1 MMSISIHQKSLCQIT
16 ICSSMTRLLKVNALM
31 MQLQYDTILISH
43 RHHPP
48 STIPI
53 ILHHHPLHLT
63 YITLHRSG
71 LETSLS
77 VDAAESAA
85 QSGLQPRAV
94 LSQRCAFI

>member
-1 MMSISIHQKSLCQIT
+1 MNISIHLKSLCQIT

-31 MQLQYDTILISH
+31 MQLQYDTLISY

-63 YITLHRSG
+63 NITLHRSG

-77 VDAAESAA
+77 VDATESTA
-85 QSGLQPRAV
+85 QSRLQPRAV